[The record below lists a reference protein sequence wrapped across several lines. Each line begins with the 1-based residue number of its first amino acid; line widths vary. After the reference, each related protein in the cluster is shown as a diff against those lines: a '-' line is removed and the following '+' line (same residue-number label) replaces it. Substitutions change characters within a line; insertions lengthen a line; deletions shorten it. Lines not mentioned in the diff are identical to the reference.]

1 MWFRRVRSAVF
12 IAIAAACASGCSSSY
27 MRATRPGMPPA
38 SSTIC
43 ALGIPSVR
51 TSLRDTS
58 DGIDVTFN
66 LVGDATELRRRAD
79 AALVGTYPV
88 RAEGSALSC
97 HVCATISDEPNGI
110 VIHAVPVNK
119 AQLESVREAFHQLIV
134 QLQLAGCG

>member
-1 MWFRRVRSAVF
+1 
-12 IAIAAACASGCSSSY
+12 

-79 AALVGTYPV
+79 AALVGTYPL
-88 RAEGSALSC
+88 RAEGRALSC

-110 VIHAVPVNK
+110 VIHAVPVDK

-134 QLQLAGCG
+134 ELQSAQCG